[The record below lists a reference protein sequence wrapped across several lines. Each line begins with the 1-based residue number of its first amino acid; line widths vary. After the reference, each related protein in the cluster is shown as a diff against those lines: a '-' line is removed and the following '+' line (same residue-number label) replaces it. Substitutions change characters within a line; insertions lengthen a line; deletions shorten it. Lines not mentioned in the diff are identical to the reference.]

1 MCGDSMCVRLAIG
14 DMEYVCGMVGGMQ
27 GQYMNCAQWSMCGG
41 CMVQAVCEW
50 WGVYRVCVV

>member
-1 MCGDSMCVRLAIG
+1 MCVRLAIG